1 MVSLAFLL
9 QDGIMSVRARSTISW
24 PNLVP
29 EALRS
34 GLTFKLNLIFEGRGV
49 GKPVSVGKVVR
60 FW

>member
-1 MVSLAFLL
+1 
-9 QDGIMSVRARSTISW
+9 MSFCGQPSISSAGW
-24 PNLVP
+24 DHECEGALHHLLVP

-34 GLTFKLNLIFEGRGV
+34 GLTLKLNLIFEGRGV